1 MFLNPLLVFIGGAFG
16 TVARWLFTDVLTP
29 VGSTGEWGLL
39 FANILGAGL
48 LGFFAAFFSDA
59 SPAKP
64 DSFLHGREML
74 LVGTGF
80 CGAFTSY
87 SALAAV
93 IGGVG
98 QIGHS
103 AASGAGVAGVGGSG
117 FAGVVIAGLYFAM
130 TLIGG
135 AVAAWLGLRLG
146 MVRAQR
152 HGQGGDQQ

>member
-1 MFLNPLLVFIGGAFG
+1 M
-16 TVARWLFTDVLTP
+16 
-29 VGSTGEWGLL
+29 
-39 FANILGAGL
+39 
-48 LGFFAAFFSDA
+48 
-59 SPAKP
+59 
-64 DSFLHGREML
+64 
-74 LVGTGF
+74 
-80 CGAFTSY
+80 
-87 SALAAV
+87 
-93 IGGVG
+93 G